1 MDNKHRTAGLTKSY
15 ARWRSSRLG
24 QVTDALQRQLL
35 SEMLSSVDRKT
46 LLDVGCGDGN
56 LALELARRG
65 AIATG
70 LDADPT
76 MLAAT
81 RCRGEILGTSPRFVL
96 GNAERLRFEDA
107 TFDLV
112 VAVRLLSFVLDADR
126 AIAEMGCRT
135 VAPILSRT
143 N

>member
-1 MDNKHRTAGLTKSY
+1 MDTKHRTAGLTKSY

-24 QVTDALQRQLL
+24 QVTDALERQLL
-35 SEMLSSVDRKT
+35 FEMHSSVDGKT

-76 MLAAT
+76 MLAAA
-81 RCRGEILGTSPRFVL
+81 RRRGEILGTSPRFVL

-112 VAVRLLSFVLDADR
+112 IAVRLLSFVLENCR
-126 AIAEMGCRT
+126 ANSFENQLACQMI
-135 VAPILSRT
+135 SR
-143 N
+143 

>member
-70 LDADPT
+70 LDAAQPCS
-76 MLAAT
+76 LPHA
-81 RCRGEILGTSPRFVL
+81 
-96 GNAERLRFEDA
+96 
-107 TFDLV
+107 V
-112 VAVRLLSFVLDADR
+112 VAKS
-126 AIAEMGCRT
+126 
-135 VAPILSRT
+135 
-143 N
+143 

>member
-1 MDNKHRTAGLTKSY
+1 MDNKHRTAELTESY
-15 ARWRSSRLG
+15 ARWRSSRLA
-24 QVTDALQRQLL
+24 QVTDALERQLL
-35 SEMLSSVDRKT
+35 FEMHSSVDGKT
-46 LLDVGCGDGN
+46 WPDVGCGDGN

-65 AIATG
+65 AIVTG

-76 MLAAT
+76 MLAAA
-81 RCRGEILGTSPRFVL
+81 RRRGEILGTSPRFVL

-135 VAPILSRT
+135 VAPNLSRT